1 MRAVAPILRFKQSN
15 SCTSPNNNELY
26 IRELG
31 SLTAFDHGIT
41 NLMSSPA
48 DEGPMEDITL
58 AMHSARIA
66 AFVFLGTLLISDT
79 TFAQRAES
87 TRNLTPAAKVG
98 DDVIS
103 LDEVQ
108 HALHGQLAQ
117 IERQRHSLINQK
129 LEELVE
135 KRLLAQEAKKRGTNE
150 EQLVKEEI
158 EAKTSEILET
168 EVSDF
173 IEQNRDRLPQ
183 GGEAEL
189 RLKVRDFLRSQRINQ
204 RRQAYVQTL
213 RDQFQ
218 VAVYLEEPASA
229 RVQLNADKGFA
240 RGQKDAPVAI
250 VEFSDY
256 QCPFCKAV
264 RGTVNEIVAR
274 YDGKV
279 RWIFRDFP
287 SQRLHPTAS
296 KAHEAARCAG
306 DQGKFWEYHDVLFE
320 RSPQHSPEELKQ
332 YAQDLGLSSS
342 AFSDCLASSKYQAD
356 VAGDLQE
363 GARMGVSGTPTFFIN
378 GRLAE
383 GAMPFAVFQK
393 LIESELARNLAQ

>member
-1 MRAVAPILRFKQSN
+1 
-15 SCTSPNNNELY
+15 
-26 IRELG
+26 
-31 SLTAFDHGIT
+31 
-41 NLMSSPA
+41 
-48 DEGPMEDITL
+48 MEDITL

-108 HALHGQLAQ
+108 HAVHGQLAQ

-150 EQLVKEEI
+150 EQLVKDEI
-158 EAKTSEILET
+158 EAKTPEILET

-173 IEQNRDRLPQ
+173 IEQNRARLPQ
-183 GGEAEL
+183 GAEAEL

-213 RDQFQ
+213 RDQFK

-229 RVQLNADKGFA
+229 RVQLNSDKGFA

-264 RGTVNEIVAR
+264 RGTVNEIFAR
-274 YDGKV
+274 YNGKV

-287 SQRLHPTAS
+287 SQRLHPTAL

-332 YAQDLGLSSS
+332 YAQELGLSSS
-342 AFSDCLASSKYQAD
+342 AFSDCLESSKYQAD